1 VHSFLAQ
8 EYFSLIESRYP
19 DAWLFEAPRGG
30 NHSPNNWRSRVW
42 QKAVRGSEFQIMQLT
57 PHGLRHTAASMAI
70 ASGADVKVVQ
80 EMLGHSS
87 AVQTLDTY
95 ADLWPDRLDEV
106 ADKVGEAR
114 KKALEGATGSDEA
127 SVDESADDEAA

>member
-1 VHSFLAQ
+1 MEGRS
-8 EYFSLIESRYP
+8 P
-19 DAWLFEAPRGG
+19 DGWLFEASRGG

-42 QKAVRGSEFQIMQLT
+42 QTAIHGSEFQLMKLT

-106 ADKVGEAR
+106 ADRVGEAR
-114 KKALEGATGSDEA
+114 MRALEGGLKNGQCDSAE
-127 SVDESADDEAA
+127 VDAA